1 MDEDDNI
8 LAALM
13 AGTDLIGDDDDDDD
27 DEGIGAL
34 DLVGAID
41 LVGAAKRK
49 LNLKALAKAGKRAA
63 AIKALQRH
71 GVNTVMAQGS
81 KARRLFFGQT
91 AAGIVSPVPTV
102 IEIKAQEDF
111 RVDRLLISATD
122 ANGVVA
128 PSALLISD
136 IRVGTRSQFSSIGS
150 ITADL
155 FQRDFFSN
163 GSDLGLDTIQAG
175 TDLSIAISA
184 TLATA
189 QNPTSI
195 TVSAQGRALR

>member
-1 MDEDDNI
+1 MDDEDKI

-13 AGTDLIGDDDDDDD
+13 AGTDFIGEDDDDDDD
-27 DEGIGAL
+27 DLVGAL
-34 DLVGAID
+34 DLVGAVD
-41 LVGAAKRK
+41 LVGASRK
-49 LNLKALAKAGKRAA
+49 GSLAKLAKLG
-63 AIKALQRH
+63 ALQKRIKNAQRR
-71 GVNTVMAQGS
+71 GVDTVRSEGS
-81 KARRLFFGQT
+81 KARRLFFGAT
-91 AAGIVSPVPTV
+91 RAGIVTAVAQV

-111 RVDRLLISATD
+111 RVDRLIISATD

-128 PSALLISD
+128 PSSLLISD
-136 IRVGTRSQFSSIGS
+136 IRVGTRSQFSSIGA